1 MDIERVKFNEIFE
14 LIYSRIEI
22 EKSSRDKIK
31 EELWSILELQYKQNN
46 NLEPAQLNNCIGE
59 LLPWTMQNL

>member
-1 MDIERVKFNEIFE
+1 MDIKREQFNEIFE
-14 LIYSRIEI
+14 LIYSRIESK
-22 EKSSRDKIK
+22 KSSRDKIK

-46 NLEPAQLNNCIGE
+46 NLETAQLNNCIRE